1 MKKYIIIDKQ
11 FPYGGGWWT
20 WTKDE
25 PLTKDEVLELFREYA
40 YNDEIEL
47 PKRRKDFDFNFI
59 QDLWECEIKEY
70 KKGSIK

>member
-25 PLTKDEVLELFREYA
+25 PLTKDEVLDLFRQYA
-40 YNDEIEL
+40 DNDGIEL
-47 PKRRKDFDFNFI
+47 PEGGLYFDFI
-59 QDLWECEIKEY
+59 QDLWECEIVEY
-70 KKGSIK
+70 KKGE